1 MEGNGSPTGEYL
13 LLLAT
18 SLAIGLLIGTER
30 GWQARQAGEGQRV
43 AGLRTYGLFGL
54 LGGGAGLLAR
64 ILDPDL
70 LGYLFVGFAIAVT
83 ATYLV
88 QRRGTGDIGMTS
100 LVAGLLTF
108 ILGAVAT
115 LGHAAEAAAAAVVTA
130 LLLGF
135 KETLHGWLRRLEQR
149 ELHAALQLLLIS
161 VVVLPVLPDRGY
173 GPWSALNPYE
183 IWWMVVL
190 IAAISFSGYFAM
202 KIAGARKGI
211 LLTGLFAG
219 LASSTAVTLHLSRL
233 ARGRPDMTGLT
244 AAGILVA
251 CGTMFPR
258 MLLVA
263 GVVNPTLL
271 LALSLPLLSMAALT
285 YLAAFWFWRR
295 GGAAPALPAT
305 LRNPLELRVALVFGA
320 LLALVMLL
328 GEALRATFGEAGLYG
343 LAAVS
348 GLADVDAMTLALSR
362 MSENDLALASAVAG
376 IVIAGAANSVVK
388 AVLAGLIGGRALAL
402 KVAPPLGLAA
412 AGGLLLVF
420 SGLTA

>member
-1 MEGNGSPTGEYL
+1 MNGVHAGEYL

-30 GWQARQAGEGQRV
+30 GWQARQAGEGRRV

-64 ILDPDL
+64 ILEPDL
-70 LGYLFVGFAIAVT
+70 LGYLFVGFAITVT

-88 QRRGTGDIGMTS
+88 QRRGMGDIGMTS
-100 LVAGLLTF
+100 LVAALLTF

-173 GPWSALNPYE
+173 GPWAALNPYE

-263 GVVNPTLL
+263 GVVNPALL
-271 LALSLPLLSMAALT
+271 PALTPPLLSMAGLT
-285 YLAAFWFWRR
+285 YLAALWFWRQ

-328 GEALRATFGEAGLYG
+328 GEALRATFGAAGLYG

-362 MSENDLALASAVAG
+362 MSQGDLALASAVAG

-388 AVLAGLIGGRALAL
+388 AVLAGLVGGRALAL
-402 KVAPPLGLAA
+402 KVAPALALA
-412 AGGLLLVF
+412 AGGGLSLV
-420 SGLTA
+420 SWS

>member
-1 MEGNGSPTGEYL
+1 MNGAHAGEYL

-30 GWQARQAGEGQRV
+30 GWQARQAGEGRRV

-64 ILDPDL
+64 ILEPDL
-70 LGYLFVGFAIAVT
+70 LGYLFVGFAITVT

-88 QRRGTGDIGMTS
+88 QRRGMGDIGMTS
-100 LVAGLLTF
+100 LVAALLTF

-173 GPWSALNPYE
+173 GPWAALNPYE

-263 GVVNPTLL
+263 GVVNPALL
-271 LALSLPLLSMAALT
+271 PALTPPLLSMAGLT
-285 YLAAFWFWRR
+285 YLAALWFWRQ

-328 GEALRATFGEAGLYG
+328 GEALRATFGAAGLYG

-362 MSENDLALASAVAG
+362 MSQGDLALASAVAG

-388 AVLAGLIGGRALAL
+388 AVLAGLVGGRALAL
-402 KVAPPLGLAA
+402 KVAPALALA
-412 AGGLLLVF
+412 AGGGLSLV
-420 SGLTA
+420 SWS